1 MTAKETRKLKIKKKH
16 LTGLTDKQKTPER
29 TAHFW
34 PKFPCHCR
42 TRNVVKLYW
51 NGNAMVPLAPVQTYP
66 DSFESTNFSLR
77 IQKFPRPH
85 VSVFK
90 SNLPV
95 HTYPDSLSV
104 RQLIG
109 KRSSALAKFYRQ
121 YSSVNVSLRKL
132 SHQALFRS
140 FNFFTASNPSV
151 LFGKKL
157 PNVKLQF
164 GIIEVYSN
172 HS

>member
-1 MTAKETRKLKIKKKH
+1 MTAKETRKLKIEKKH

-34 PKFPCHCR
+34 RKFPCHCR
-42 TRNVVKLYW
+42 TRNVVNLYW
-51 NGNAMVPLAPVQTYP
+51 NGNAIVPLAPVQTYP

-85 VSVFK
+85 VSG
-90 SNLPV
+90 L
-95 HTYPDSLSV
+95 TLS
-104 RQLIG
+104 
-109 KRSSALAKFYRQ
+109 SSTNWQSDLRLLQKFYRQ

-157 PNVKLQF
+157 PNVKPQF